1 MVDTDDFEPL
11 GYGHVMAEAQRN
23 PRVAREDTED
33 VAHVLRVLH
42 HAGPLPLSELAD
54 DPALASWTHERIEHA
69 VVSAWSRA
77 LIFVDT
83 RDLLVP
89 L

>member
-1 MVDTDDFEPL
+1 
-11 GYGHVMAEAQRN
+11 MAFAHRN
-23 PRVAREDTED
+23 PRVISADPD
-33 VAHVLRVLH
+33 VARVLHVLH
-42 HAGPLPLSELAD
+42 HAGPLPLRDLAD
-54 DPALASWTHERIEHA
+54 DPELADWPPERIEHA

-83 RDLLVP
+83 RDLLVA

>member
-1 MVDTDDFEPL
+1 MV
-11 GYGHVMAEAQRN
+11 EAQRD
-23 PRVAREDTED
+23 PRAIQGDAED
-33 VAHVLRVLH
+33 VTRVLSVLH
-42 HAGPLPLSELAD
+42 HAGPLPLRELAD
-54 DPALASWTHERIEHA
+54 EPELAEWTHERIEHA

-83 RDLLVP
+83 RDLLVA

>member
-1 MVDTDDFEPL
+1 
-11 GYGHVMAEAQRN
+11 MAEAQRH
-23 PRVAREDTED
+23 PRATTDREED
-33 VAHVLRVLH
+33 VASVVRVLH
-42 HAGPLPLSELAD
+42 HAGPIPLRELAEDPELAD
-54 DPALASWTHERIEHA
+54 WTRERIEHA

-83 RDLLVP
+83 RDLLVA

>member
-1 MVDTDDFEPL
+1 
-11 GYGHVMAEAQRN
+11 MAEAQRH
-23 PRVAREDTED
+23 PRATADGTED
-33 VAHVLRVLH
+33 VACVVRVLH
-42 HAGPLPLSELAD
+42 HAGPIPLRELAEDPELAD
-54 DPALASWTHERIEHA
+54 WTRERIEHA

-83 RDLLVP
+83 RDLLVA

>member
-1 MVDTDDFEPL
+1 MAQAHRIPRAL
-11 GYGHVMAEAQRN
+11 GADM
-23 PRVAREDTED
+23 ED
-33 VAHVLRVLH
+33 VAHVVRVLH
-42 HAGPLPLSELAD
+42 HAGPLPLRELAD
-54 DPALASWTHERIEHA
+54 DPELADWPSERIEHA

-83 RDLLVP
+83 RDLLVA

>member
-1 MVDTDDFEPL
+1 
-11 GYGHVMAEAQRN
+11 MAQAQRN
-23 PRVAREDTED
+23 PTVLQGDAED

-42 HAGPLPLSELAD
+42 RAGPLPLRELTDDPDLAD
-54 DPALASWTHERIEHA
+54 WPPERVEQA

-77 LIFVDT
+77 LIFVDAH
-83 RDLLVP
+83 DLIVP